1 MDYVITVK
9 IAEGTAS
16 ANASV
21 IKQLNDALLNL
32 PASLG
37 VTVSSIHSVEP
48 TEDPIADP
56 VTDPVEDPVTEP
68 VEDPI
73 AEP

>member
-1 MDYVITVK
+1 MDYIITVK

-21 IKQLNDALLNL
+21 VKQLNDALLNL

-48 TEDPIADP
+48 TEDPVEDP
-56 VTDPVEDPVTEP
+56 VTDPVTEP